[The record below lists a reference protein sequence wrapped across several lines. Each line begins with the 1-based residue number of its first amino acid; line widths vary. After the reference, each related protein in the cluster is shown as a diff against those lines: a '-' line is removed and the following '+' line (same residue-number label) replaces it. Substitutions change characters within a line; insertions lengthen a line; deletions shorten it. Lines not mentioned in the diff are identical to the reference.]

1 LPSPLG
7 DTWDDQRRWS
17 TDGTLTKVFV
27 VWIHRD
33 RDILKLQC
41 GLEEHKGPSC
51 TFHITEIDHPSN
63 DEGVM
68 DVDED
73 DTSDE
78 DSEVDASAEDDASA
92 DAQSIDAD
100 SAESIDS
107 DVFMERSGVYGWC
120 DTDWT
125 DTLDSPAA
133 SDGAA
138 NDGAASSVTSWYDFD
153 LDRPEAFE
161 TVSED
166 ALQTRVDQ
174 WLRQECA
181 VFFPFVPLAP

>member
-1 LPSPLG
+1 MPSPLG

-33 RDILKLQC
+33 RDILKMQC

-51 TFHITEIDHPSN
+51 TFHITEIEHPSN

-92 DAQSIDAD
+92 DAQSID
-100 SAESIDS
+100 EDS
-107 DVFMERSGVYGWC
+107 D
-120 DTDWT
+120 
-125 DTLDSPAA
+125 
-133 SDGAA
+133 DG
-138 NDGAASSVTSWYDFD
+138 
-153 LDRPEAFE
+153 
-161 TVSED
+161 
-166 ALQTRVDQ
+166 
-174 WLRQECA
+174 
-181 VFFPFVPLAP
+181 

>member
-1 LPSPLG
+1 MSAPLG
-7 DTWDDQRRWS
+7 DVWDTHRRWS

-27 VWIHRD
+27 VWINRD

-41 GLEEHKGPSC
+41 GLEEYKGPIF
-51 TFHITEIDHPSN
+51 TFHITEIEHPSN

-100 SAESIDS
+100 SVESLDS
-107 DVFMERSGVYGWC
+107 DVFMERTGAY
-120 DTDWT
+120 
-125 DTLDSPAA
+125 
-133 SDGAA
+133 DG
-138 NDGAASSVTSWYDFD
+138 
-153 LDRPEAFE
+153 
-161 TVSED
+161 
-166 ALQTRVDQ
+166 
-174 WLRQECA
+174 
-181 VFFPFVPLAP
+181 

>member
-1 LPSPLG
+1 MPAPLG
-7 DTWDDQRRWS
+7 DVWDAQRRWS

-27 VWIHRD
+27 VWINRD

-41 GLEEHKGPSC
+41 GLEEYKGPIC
-51 TFHITEIDHPSN
+51 TFHITEIEHPSN

-100 SAESIDS
+100 SVESIDS
-107 DVFMERSGVYGWC
+107 DVFMERTGAYG
-120 DTDWT
+120 
-125 DTLDSPAA
+125 
-133 SDGAA
+133 G
-138 NDGAASSVTSWYDFD
+138 
-153 LDRPEAFE
+153 
-161 TVSED
+161 
-166 ALQTRVDQ
+166 
-174 WLRQECA
+174 
-181 VFFPFVPLAP
+181 

>member
-1 LPSPLG
+1 M
-7 DTWDDQRRWS
+7 WS

-33 RDILKLQC
+33 RDILNLQC
-41 GLEEHKGPSC
+41 GLEEYKGPSC
-51 TFHITEIDHPSN
+51 TFHITEIEHPSN

-92 DAQSIDAD
+92 DAQSIDED
-100 SAESIDS
+100 SVESLDS
-107 DVFMERSGVYGWC
+107 DVFMERPGAYGWC

-125 DTLDSPAA
+125 DVLDAPAV

-138 NDGAASSVTSWYDFD
+138 NDGTASSVSSWYNLD
-153 LDRPEAFE
+153 LDRPEGLE
-161 TVSED
+161 TVPEA
-166 ALQTRVDQ
+166 ALQTRVQQ

-181 VFFPFVPLAP
+181 AFFPFVPPAP

>member
-1 LPSPLG
+1 LPTPLG
-7 DTWDDQRRWS
+7 DVWDAHRRWS

-33 RDILKLQC
+33 RDILELQC

-51 TFHITEIDHPSN
+51 TFHITEIEHPIN

-92 DAQSIDAD
+92 DAQSIDVD
-100 SAESIDS
+100 SLESLDS
-107 DVFMERSGVYGWC
+107 DVFMGRSGVYGWC
-120 DTDWT
+120 NTDWT
-125 DTLDSPAA
+125 DTLDSPVT
-133 SDGAA
+133 
-138 NDGAASSVTSWYDFD
+138 NDGTGNDRAASSVSSWYDLD
-153 LDRPEAFE
+153 RDRPEGFE
-161 TVSED
+161 TVTET
-166 ALQTRVDQ
+166 ALQTRVEQ

-181 VFFPFVPLAP
+181 AFFPFVPPAP

>member
-1 LPSPLG
+1 MSAPLG
-7 DTWDDQRRWS
+7 DAWDAQRRWS

-41 GLEEHKGPSC
+41 GLEEYKGPSC
-51 TFHITEIDHPSN
+51 TFHITEIEHPSN

-92 DAQSIDAD
+92 DAQSIDED
-100 SAESIDS
+100 SAESLDS
-107 DVFMERSGVYGWC
+107 DVFMERPGAYGWC

-125 DTLDSPAA
+125 DTLDVPTV
-133 SDGAA
+133 SDDTA
-138 NDGAASSVTSWYDFD
+138 NDGAASSVSSWYDLD
-153 LDRPEAFE
+153 LDRPEGFE
-161 TVSED
+161 TVPEA
-166 ALQTRVDQ
+166 ALQTRVEQ
-174 WLRQECA
+174 WLRQECST
-181 VFFPFVPLAP
+181 FFPFAPPAP